1 VSAPGFAPGT
11 TAGNPRPGRFADF
24 PEVLMS
30 VHAALVRPVF
40 GTPRGRHAKARAAWP
55 RVAVRT
61 LFLLCA
67 VLSAGAVAGAGWP
80 PVLLVVPAAAL
91 VLLVAGVVKL
101 RTAARKIDSIFAE
114 ELTREMPAEIR
125 EGIEIS

>member
-1 VSAPGFAPGT
+1 
-11 TAGNPRPGRFADF
+11 
-24 PEVLMS
+24 MS

-40 GTPRGRHAKARAAWP
+40 GTPRGRHAKPRATWP

-67 VLSAGAVAGAGWP
+67 VISAGAVVGAGWP

-101 RTAARKIDSIFAE
+101 RTATRKIDTIFAE
-114 ELTREMPAEIR
+114 ELSRETPAENAVSV
-125 EGIEIS
+125 EIS